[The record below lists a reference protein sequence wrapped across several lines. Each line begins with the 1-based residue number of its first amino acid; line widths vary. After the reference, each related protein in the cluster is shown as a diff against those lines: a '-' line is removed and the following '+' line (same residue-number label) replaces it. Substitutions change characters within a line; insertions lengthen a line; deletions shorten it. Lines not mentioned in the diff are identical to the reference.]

1 MHPEVFN
8 FGVLYY
14 TMRNQAE
21 AKLHIAICDYIRIQ
35 YPSVLFTSEAG
46 GIYTNI
52 TQARL
57 IKRTRSCVGIP
68 DLMIFEPRAEYCGL
82 FLEIKADGTSIYKKN
97 GEFTKNEHLNNQ
109 REVLQKL
116 INKGYASYFV
126 IGFDMAKS
134 VIDNYMSL

>member
-1 MHPEVFN
+1 
-8 FGVLYY
+8 
-14 TMRNQAE
+14 MRGKNE
-21 AKLHIAICDYIRIQ
+21 AQVHIAICDYLRMQ

-68 DLMIFEPRAEYCGL
+68 DLMIFEPKAEYCGL
-82 FLEIKADGTSIYKKN
+82 FLEIKADGTNIYKKN

-116 INKGYASYFV
+116 INKGYACFFV
-126 IGFDMAKS
+126 IGFDNAKQ
-134 VIDNYMSL
+134 VIDHYMSL

>member
-1 MHPEVFN
+1 
-8 FGVLYY
+8 
-14 TMRNQAE
+14 MRNKSESQ
-21 AKLHIAICDYIRIQ
+21 LHIAICDYLRVQ
-35 YPSVLFTSEAG
+35 YPSVIFTSEAG

-68 DLMIFEPRAEYCGL
+68 DLLIFEPRAEYCGL
-82 FLEIKADGTSIYKKN
+82 FLEIKAEGISIYKKN

-116 INKGYASYFV
+116 INKGYASFFV
-126 IGFDMAKS
+126 IGFDNAKQ
-134 VIDNYMSL
+134 VIDSYMAL

>member
-1 MHPEVFN
+1 MHPEVVN